1 MFAKCRLA
9 YAAST
14 SPLPQFKR
22 CIRMNE
28 FFASVRAQ
36 IGPLKQSQVD
46 GFNALLTATIGLRT
60 EWRAYILATAWHET
74 AFTMQPIIER
84 GGKSYFNQYDPKH
97 NPKKA
102 KALGNTLPGDGYKYR
117 GRGYVQITGRA
128 NYDKASRAC
137 SVDMVANP
145 ELALKPD
152 LAAKIIV
159 RGMTEG
165 WFTGREMADY
175 DNYQDMR
182 RVVNGT
188 DKAKDIAG
196 YAAKFEKALR
206 AQENAAQPVSPVP
219 APAVPETPENP
230 PVAQSA
236 APRGLLKAFLAL
248 IFAMFSTKKG

>member
-1 MFAKCRLA
+1 
-9 YAAST
+9 
-14 SPLPQFKR
+14 
-22 CIRMNE
+22 MNE
-28 FFASVRAQ
+28 FFKSVREQ
-36 IGPLKQSQVD
+36 FGPLKQSQVD

-137 SVDMVANP
+137 GVDMVNDP
-145 ELALKPD
+145 ELALNPQI
-152 LAAKIIV
+152 AAKIIV

-165 WFTGREMADY
+165 WFTGKELSDY
-175 DNYQDMR
+175 SNYTDMR
-182 RVVNGT
+182 RIVNGT
-188 DKAKDIAG
+188 DKAASIAS
-196 YAAKFEKALR
+196 YAVKFERALK
-206 AQENAAQPVSPVP
+206 AQEKAAQPVSP
-219 APAVPETPENP
+219 ASA
-230 PVAQSA
+230 PVAPEPQETAPA
-236 APRGLLKAFLAL
+236 APRGLLSALLSL
-248 IFAMFSTKKG
+248 IFAIFSPKKG

>member
-1 MFAKCRLA
+1 
-9 YAAST
+9 
-14 SPLPQFKR
+14 
-22 CIRMNE
+22 MNE

-137 SVDMVANP
+137 GVDMVADP
-145 ELALKPD
+145 ELALNPQI
-152 LAAKIIV
+152 AAKIIV

-165 WFTGREMADY
+165 WFTGKELSDY
-175 DNYQDMR
+175 SNYTDMR
-182 RVVNGT
+182 RIVNGT
-188 DKAKDIAG
+188 DKAASIAS
-196 YAAKFEKALR
+196 YAVKFERALK
-206 AQENAAQPVSPVP
+206 AQEKAAQPASPSP
-219 APAVPETPENP
+219 APVGANPPETAP
-230 PVAQSA
+230 A
-236 APRGLLKAFLAL
+236 APRGLLSAL
-248 IFAMFSTKKG
+248 LSIIFAIFSPKKG